1 MILKG
6 SQRGHGRNLA
16 AHLLNAQDNDH
27 VHVANLRG
35 TAAEDLRGALLEI
48 EATAH
53 GTKCQ
58 QPFFQV
64 IVNPPESANLTR
76 EQFAGAFDK
85 IEADMGL
92 ADHPRAVV
100 FHEKNGREHAHVV
113 YGRLYNSLTY
123 EHGPKTGEER
133 PLPVLKAKQ
142 LSFFKS
148 RLREISQ
155 DLHHDLGL
163 ELPEGMK
170 DRAKRDPLNFDR
182 ATWQQAQRLGE
193 DPRDLKKIIG
203 EAFEFSDSAKAFNA
217 VLEQNAMQL
226 ARGDKRGFVVL
237 HHSGEALPLHRFLG
251 VKQADIR
258 ARLGQL
264 EHVQTVDQAREF
276 LKDRMTAQAE
286 RQMEDLKAT
295 HDKERRPMVQAVR
308 QLQSEQQQ
316 ARRTFMGAQQ
326 ARQGQEAQARASR
339 IREGIAGLWDK
350 AQLKFGA
357 GPLARQ
363 FAAEIEQSQQRDR
376 AEFHALKTDQ
386 LRDRQ
391 QLQKSIRLMQEK
403 QRRERQ
409 QARSVLGH
417 WLTLDR
423 ATPRRRMD
431 DHLGQLDDGKKK
443 YMQKREGPTRFKEA
457 SDRRKGQGRG
467 LGLKP
472 KGPRGP
478 DPKN

>member
-16 AHLLNAQDNDH
+16 AHLLNARDNDH
-27 VHVANLRG
+27 VQVADLRG

-48 EATAH
+48 EATAQ

-64 IVNPPESANLTR
+64 IINPPEAASLTR
-76 EQFAGAFDK
+76 EQFAAAFDK

-113 YGRLYNSLTY
+113 YGRLYNSLTH
-123 EHGPKTGEER
+123 EHGPKAGEER

-155 DLHHDLGL
+155 ELHRDMGL
-163 ELPEGMK
+163 EMPEGLK
-170 DRAKRDPLNFDR
+170 DSAKRDPLNFDR
-182 ATWQQAQRLGE
+182 ATWQQAQRIGE

-203 EAFEFSDSAKAFNA
+203 EAFQFADSAKAFNA

-237 HHSGEALPLHRFLG
+237 HYSGEALPLHRFLG
-251 VKQADIR
+251 VKQANVR
-258 ARLGQL
+258 ARLGQP

-286 RQMEDLKAT
+286 RQIEELKKA
-295 HDKERRPMVQAVR
+295 HDKERRPMAQAVR
-308 QLQSEQQQ
+308 QLKGEQQQ
-316 ARRTFMGAQQ
+316 ARSALVDAQQ
-326 ARQGQEAQARASR
+326 QRQAQETKERASK
-339 IREGIAGLWDK
+339 IRKGIAGLWDK

-376 AEFHALKTDQ
+376 TEFHTLKTDQ
-386 LRDRQ
+386 LRDRR

-423 ATPRRRMD
+423 DTPRRRMD
-431 DHLGQLDDGKKK
+431 DHLSQLDTNKEK
-443 YMQKREGPTRFKEA
+443 YMQEREGPKRFRKA
-457 SDRRKGQGRG
+457 SDRRKGQERGRG
-467 LGLKP
+467 LKLTGP
-472 KGPRGP
+472 KGPS
-478 DPKN
+478 PKS